1 MKKRFVVMLSFLL
14 VFSTTGLCN
23 AKDTSSYDCE
33 QQLYDTVNNNPS
45 QYGGYYYEGNVLH
58 IVPYEYAVNLTVLND
73 EVNKEA
79 KNAEIDIV
87 YDEPVKYSYAELDKG
102 YYILIDHWD
111 ELELKELT
119 VDVETNSILAGA
131 VKWTDESKEKAKKYS
146 GIENID
152 FYISD
157 GVIEGTYEESDDIFP
172 ESPTNRTINFS
183 RYGYRIEDAS
193 QTDSSGSVNSL
204 KSTLGAIAQYKN
216 DNITTN
222 LFFIN

>member
-14 VFSTTGLCN
+14 VFSTVVLCN

-58 IVPYEYAVNLTVLND
+58 IIPYEYAVNLTALND
-73 EVNKEA
+73 EINKKA
-79 KNAEIDIV
+79 KNAKIDIV

-102 YYILIDHWD
+102 YYILLDHWD

-157 GVIEGTYEESDDIFP
+157 GVIEGTYEESENKLP
-172 ESPTNRTINFS
+172 KGYTAGTNNFQNMDT
-183 RYGYRIEDAS
+183 E
-193 QTDSSGSVNSL
+193 L
-204 KSTLGAIAQYKN
+204 KTLIRLIVQAVLIV
-216 DNITTN
+216 
-222 LFFIN
+222 